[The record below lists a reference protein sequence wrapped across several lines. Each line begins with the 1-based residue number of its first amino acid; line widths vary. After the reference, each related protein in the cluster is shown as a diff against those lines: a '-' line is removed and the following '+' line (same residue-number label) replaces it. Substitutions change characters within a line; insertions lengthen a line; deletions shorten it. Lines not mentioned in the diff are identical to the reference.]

1 MKKTA
6 LFLVLLCTGCSLKIK
21 GPEVELPIPDA
32 WAFAASD
39 ASAPSAL
46 WWQGFGS
53 SELDRLV
60 VEALGHNPDLNI
72 AAARLRQAE
81 ARLIAA
87 GGGLWPRLG
96 LSVESTRHGA
106 VASGGAMN
114 TVGAALSASYE
125 LDLWGALRAGRSAA
139 SATRDAALFQQDTVR
154 TTIVSAVVDTYL
166 RLLGLRERAKVAREN
181 LANAE
186 QVLEI
191 VQVRYRNGATSA
203 LALAQQQ
210 GQVAAQR
217 AELTPLEQQAREATA
232 ALALLVGRTP
242 QDFQLRV
249 GDLANLE
256 APQPGASLPAAVL
269 ARRPDVRRAEAALHA
284 ARADVA
290 VARAA
295 LFPQLTLSGGLSLQ
309 SSQLGTLLDA
319 PSRYAFAASLVQTVF
334 QGGRVKALGDVAV
347 AFYEELTVEYV
358 DTVLKALAEA
368 DLALAAVHSLEEQ
381 FRWQSERVKQALR
394 AHKLAKVRY
403 RAGSEDL
410 LTVLDAQ
417 RTLFAAQDQQL
428 RLRQAQLQSL
438 VTLYR
443 ALGAVPPEKEQLG
456 LAAVAP

>member
-6 LFLVLLCTGCSLKIK
+6 IVLFLLCTGCSLKIK
-21 GPEVELPIPDA
+21 APEVELPIPDA

-39 ASAPSAL
+39 ASAPPAL

-53 SELDRLV
+53 PELDRLV

-81 ARLIAA
+81 ARLVAA

-96 LSVESTRHGA
+96 LSVESTRQGATTGGGA
-106 VASGGAMN
+106 VNAVGAM
-114 TVGAALSASYE
+114 LSASYE

-166 RLLGLRERAKVAREN
+166 RMLGLRERIQVAQEN

-217 AELTPLEQQAREATA
+217 AELTPLEQQEREATA
-232 ALALLVGRTP
+232 ALALLVGRAP
-242 QDFQLRV
+242 QDFRLRA
-249 GDLANLE
+249 DSFASLAT
-256 APQPGASLPAAVL
+256 PQAGASLPASVL

-284 ARADVA
+284 ARAEVT

-309 SSQLGTLLDA
+309 STRLGSLLDA
-319 PSRYAFAASLVQTVF
+319 PSRYALAASLVQTLF
-334 QGGRVKALGDVAV
+334 QGGTVKALGDAAV
-347 AFYEELTVEYV
+347 AFYEELTAEYV

-368 DLALAAVHSLEEQ
+368 DLALASVHSLEEQ
-381 FRWQSERVKQALR
+381 FRWQAERVEQALR
-394 AHKLAKVRY
+394 AHELARVRY

-417 RTLFAAQDQQL
+417 RTLFAAQDQKL

-443 ALGAVPPEKEQLG
+443 SLGAVPPAKEDLV
-456 LAAVAP
+456 AVES